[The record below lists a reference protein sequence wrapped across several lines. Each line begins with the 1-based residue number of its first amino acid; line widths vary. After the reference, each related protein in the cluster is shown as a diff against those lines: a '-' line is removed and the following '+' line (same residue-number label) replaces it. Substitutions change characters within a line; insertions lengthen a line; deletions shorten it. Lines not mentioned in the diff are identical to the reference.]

1 MSAEEKPKP
10 KKEGAGKGLNGNTN
24 LKKDVEAELEG
35 IVTEMVVHMSHH
47 ENHHYQRGS
56 EVFDNE
62 LALKNVVF
70 DNNLNACKDIS
81 QKKNLAIN
89 EKQDAL
95 LNDVE
100 DYYKSL
106 DDSNGSDKKFKAE
119 IRPVLERESSSFT
132 VVSLNEMIEVEKRMI
147 KHAQHKINLYQWHLN
162 EKDKV
167 VKAWEIIE
175 SECDVRLSANH
186 KRKRPMQ
193 IRSQASQDMDF

>member
-1 MSAEEKPKP
+1 MIKRP
-10 KKEGAGKGLNGNTN
+10 KEGAGKGLNGNTN
-24 LKKDVEAELEG
+24 LKKDVEAELET
-35 IVTEMVVHMSHH
+35 IVTEMVAHMSHH

-62 LALKNVVF
+62 LALKNEVF
-70 DNNLNACKDIS
+70 VNNLNACKDIS

-89 EKQDAL
+89 EKQDSL
-95 LNDVE
+95 LTDVE

-119 IRPVLERESSSFT
+119 IRPMLERESSSFT

-167 VKAWEIIE
+167 LKAWEIIE
-175 SECDVRLSANH
+175 SECDARISANH
-186 KRKRPMQ
+186 KRKRPAQ
-193 IRSQASQDMDF
+193 IRSQASQDMDFI